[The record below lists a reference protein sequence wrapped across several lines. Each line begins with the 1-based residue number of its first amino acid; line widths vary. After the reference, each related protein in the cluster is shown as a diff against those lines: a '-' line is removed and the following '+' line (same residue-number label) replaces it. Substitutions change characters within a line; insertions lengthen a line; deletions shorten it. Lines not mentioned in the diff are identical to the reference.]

1 MKRSFKIAAVV
12 ALLVAAPSWAA
23 SSMTYTIE
31 LGGDNHVADW
41 DNGLNTPYTRAANGD
56 QDGQIYQPGD
66 AINWAVLV
74 AVSGTHEDPG
84 GFGDGLLPS
93 GAANMVF
100 DLELWKDGV
109 LVDIGAAT
117 VDSNGQPTSAGWYS
131 SINDGACR
139 DPRCIIS
146 GPNPLL
152 NAAYAIAYD
161 IDGNGAQGGRV
172 WDAPASG
179 GPFVDF
185 FHYPSAQGRPAAST
199 AAAGTLVGMGAG
211 YKEFKPTSD
220 GGQNTAGVGTTVA
233 SGACEPL
240 GVKPVFE
247 GQIST
252 AGLAGGTYTL
262 VLKADAGNNVLPGD
276 DEWGASPIYICS
288 TSPVGR
294 FAIAPNNVVEDDITF
309 VIDGPE
315 PECDDDTDCS
325 DGLFCNGA
333 EVCNA
338 GFCEA
343 GVAPCSGEQT
353 CDEDNDVCID
363 PCTDPV
369 LQTAQSVRTH
379 GAAGTFGIDL
389 LSGAKIDPRSG
400 AVKIEAVY
408 DVDVAVTGATAS
420 SGTPVAS
427 AVGNKITVDVTG
439 ATGNQPLVVSF
450 TAENAADGSCSAVTT
465 LCVRLCQG
473 DASTDGNAN
482 VLDLVQI
489 RNSLNTT
496 PVAATFPKDIN
507 ADGNINVLDL
517 VQARNNLNMSVP
529 VCP

>member
-41 DNGLNTPYTRAANGD
+41 DNGVNTPYTRAANGD
-56 QDGQIYQPGD
+56 QDGQIYQAGD
-66 AINWAVLV
+66 PINWAVLV
-74 AVSGTHEDPG
+74 AVSGAHEDPG

-139 DPRCIIS
+139 GARCIING

-152 NAAYAIAYD
+152 NAAYAIAYNVG
-161 IDGNGAQGGRV
+161 GNGAQGGRV

-185 FHYPSAQGRPAAST
+185 FHYPSAQGRPAASE
-199 AAAGTLVGMGAG
+199 ADPGKLVGMGAG

-247 GQIST
+247 GQIKT
-252 AGLAGGTYTL
+252 TGFAGGTYTL
-262 VLKADAGNNVLPGD
+262 VLKADAGNNILPGD
-276 DEWGASPIYICS
+276 DEWGENPITICAL
-288 TSPVGR
+288 SPVGR

-309 VIDGPE
+309 VID
-315 PECDDDTDCS
+315 S
-325 DGLFCNGA
+325 
-333 EVCNA
+333 
-338 GFCEA
+338 
-343 GVAPCSGEQT
+343 
-353 CDEDNDVCID
+353 
-363 PCTDPV
+363 PCTDPD

-389 LSGAKIDPRSG
+389 LSGTKIDPRSG
-400 AVKIEAVY
+400 AVKIEATF
-408 DVDVAVTGATAS
+408 DVDVTVANATAS
-420 SGTPVAS
+420 SGTPAAS
-427 AVGNKITVDVTG
+427 AAGNKITVDVTG
-439 ATGNQPLVVSF
+439 ATAGQPLVVSF
-450 TAENAADGSCSAVTT
+450 DAEDGECSTAVS
-465 LCVRLCQG
+465 LCVRLRPG
-473 DASTDGNAN
+473 DADGSSLVNIF
-482 VLDLVQI
+482 DLVAV
-489 RNSLNTT
+489 RNRLDQAV
-496 PVAATFPKDIN
+496 VAGNFMADVN
-507 ADGNINVLDL
+507 ADGNINIFDL
-517 VQARNNLNMSVP
+517 VAIRNALDTGVGP
-529 VCP
+529 CP